1 LISIQTALL
10 VGLGFLVASLLVV
23 LLTPAYRAR
32 TVRLTT
38 ARVRASLPAT
48 EQELKA
54 DKDRIRAENA
64 LRVHR
69 LEQQLEQFKFGS
81 ARQLVEVSRRDGII
95 NTLTAD
101 VAQLKS
107 DLEAAQNARNV
118 LEHTIADRLPR
129 VEQRLIEAKK
139 LLFQR
144 DREVATIGE
153 EAQRTQ
159 RALVESV
166 QINAQQRAE
175 IDRLTMA
182 LETRGALNRGG
193 LSDPAFDTEVA
204 MKSEIEALRA
214 RTRDQASLIE
224 RLQGGAG
231 AAGENALGSGAATPI
246 PEVVRMQRELLLT
259 ESIVKQ
265 PIDLSG
271 PSLDQQ
277 ASHEVEIRQRDQRLE
292 DQAREIATLKASLAT
307 YAEEAAGVSER
318 GSSIKDSRIAM
329 KSRISGLQVQTE
341 GQAETIRKLRAEI
354 SGLNEQLARQA
365 QHFME
370 EMRRLGAGT
379 LPAAGSARRTAPP
392 TDRKAVSLTQRIT
405 DAKPELSLGVN
416 AVSRPVLVKS
426 DTAPP
431 AAPAAAP
438 AETAEPEQSS
448 TVVAVSDTVE
458 TDAVAF
464 AKDEQ
469 SDVGTSDATQA
480 DVAEEAADAA
490 AAAKAEP
497 TPARPA
503 VARPRLIDRLTDYG
517 KA

>member
-1 LISIQTALL
+1 MISIQTALL

-38 ARVRASLPAT
+38 ARVRASLPVT

-54 DKDRIRAENA
+54 DKDRMRAENA

-95 NTLTAD
+95 NTLNGE
-101 VAQLKS
+101 VAQAKS

-144 DREVATIGE
+144 DREVAAIAE

-159 RALVESV
+159 RALVEAM
-166 QINAQQRAE
+166 QINAQQRAG

-182 LETRGALNRGG
+182 LETRGSLNRGA

-204 MKSEIEALRA
+204 MKSEIAALRA
-214 RTRDQASLIE
+214 RARDQASLIE
-224 RLQGGAG
+224 RLQGSAG
-231 AAGENALGSGAATPI
+231 AAGGNAAGSGAATPI
-246 PEVVRMQRELLLT
+246 PEVVRMQRELMSS
-259 ESIVKQ
+259 ESIGRQ
-265 PIDLSG
+265 TIDLSG

-277 ASHEVEIRQRDQRLE
+277 LQHEVAIRQRDQRLE
-292 DQAREIATLKASLAT
+292 DQAREIATLRASLAA
-307 YAEEAAGVSER
+307 YAEDAAGSNER

-329 KSRISGLQVQTE
+329 KSRISGLQVQTD
-341 GQAETIRKLRAEI
+341 GQAETIRKLRAET

-379 LPAAGSARRTAPP
+379 LPAAGSARRAAAP
-392 TDRKAVSLTQRIT
+392 TDRKAIPLTQRIT

-416 AVSRPVLVKS
+416 AVSRPVLVRS
-426 DTAPP
+426 GTATAPVP
-431 AAPAAAP
+431 VTVPP
-438 AETAEPEQSS
+438 AETPGSEQPSEV
-448 TVVAVSDTVE
+448 TVASE
-458 TDAVAF
+458 NAGTDAVAF
-464 AKDEQ
+464 ANDGQ
-469 SDVGTSDATQA
+469 SDGGNPEATHA
-480 DVAEEAADAA
+480 DVASET
-490 AAAKAEP
+490 AEGSVEP
-497 TPARPA
+497 GPARPA

>member
-1 LISIQTALL
+1 MISIQTALL

-38 ARVRASLPAT
+38 ARVRASLPVT

-54 DKDRIRAENA
+54 DKDRMRAENA

-95 NTLTAD
+95 NTLNGE
-101 VAQLKS
+101 VAQAKS

-144 DREVATIGE
+144 DREVAAIAE

-159 RALVESV
+159 RALVESM
-166 QINAQQRAE
+166 QINAQQRAG

-182 LETRGALNRGG
+182 LETRGSLNRGA

-204 MKSEIEALRA
+204 MKSEIAALRA
-214 RTRDQASLIE
+214 RARDQASLIE
-224 RLQGGAG
+224 RLQGSAG
-231 AAGENALGSGAATPI
+231 AAGGNAAGSSATPI
-246 PEVVRMQRELLLT
+246 PEVVRMQRELMSS
-259 ESIVKQ
+259 ESIGRQ
-265 PIDLSG
+265 TI
-271 PSLDQQ
+271 DQQ
-277 ASHEVEIRQRDQRLE
+277 LQHEVEIRQRDQRLE
-292 DQAREIATLKASLAT
+292 DQAREIAILKASLAA
-307 YAEEAAGVSER
+307 YAEDAAGSSER

-329 KSRISGLQVQTE
+329 KSRISGLQVQTD
-341 GQAETIRKLRAEI
+341 GQAEAIRKLRAET

-370 EMRRLGAGT
+370 EIRRLGAGT
-379 LPAAGSARRTAPP
+379 LPAAGSARRAAAP
-392 TDRKAVSLTQRIT
+392 TDRKAIPLTQRIT
-405 DAKPELSLGVN
+405 EAKPELSLGVN
-416 AVSRPVLVKS
+416 AVSRPVLVRS
-426 DTAPP
+426 GTATAPVPVP
-431 AAPAAAP
+431 AIVPP
-438 AETAEPEQSS
+438 AETPVSEQPSAV
-448 TVVAVSDTVE
+448 TVASE
-458 TDAVAF
+458 KAGTDAVAF
-464 AKDEQ
+464 ANDGQ
-469 SDVGTSDATQA
+469 SDGGNLDATHA
-480 DVAEEAADAA
+480 DVAGETVESSV
-490 AAAKAEP
+490 EP
-497 TPARPA
+497 GPARPA